1 MGTFSAESAW
11 PLLDGVVWV
20 QAAHHPAQL
29 LGDIT
34 VPWLL
39 IADLGEPLRFSAGVV
54 PAPLAEYNIANLH
67 LVVGSMD
74 LEDLGLAEAGRYAD
88 FGRAQLMD
96 HFEVAVGPTAAAN
109 LGLADCVAAAV
120 LPVLDPLTLD
130 EPFKLTHAGGYLLV
144 FLLAS

>member
-11 PLLDGVVWV
+11 PLLDGVIWM

-29 LGDIT
+29 LGDIA

-39 IADLGEPLRFSAGVV
+39 VADLGEPLRFSAGVV
-54 PAPLAEYNIANLH
+54 PAPLAEHNVANLH
-67 LVVGSMD
+67 FVVGSMD

-96 HFEVAVGPTAAAN
+96 HLEVAVGLFAAAFI
-109 LGLADCVAAAV
+109 GLANGVAAAV

-130 EPFKLTHAGGYLLV
+130 EPFKLTHAGSYLLV
-144 FLLAS
+144 LLLAS